1 MAQST
6 AEELNDELFRLKSVF
21 QLDGVKSETKT
32 DQLSET
38 SNGQENIGAE
48 EEPGTNVGAEEDERV
63 AAGHGRPKKMKVDP
77 PQQLQVFR
85 CCVHCS

>member
-38 SNGQENIGAE
+38 SKGQENMGAE
-48 EEPGTNVGAEEDERV
+48 EEPGTNVGAEEYERV

-77 PQQLQVFR
+77 SQQLQVFR